1 MEYVFIINPISG
13 KNRNPRKLE
22 QWIREIFA
30 PFAGRFDIR
39 KTRYKGHATEIA
51 RECAA
56 EGARIVVAVGG
67 DGTINEIARGLV
79 HSLTALGVVPAGSGN
94 GFARNMGI
102 PLNQREAIRAL
113 LQPAFRKIDVGKLN
127 GHYFINVAGM
137 GLDATIAWNFEQF
150 GMRGPLP
157 YFIVGVR
164 EYFKFKPER
173 IVLDIEGQRLERTPL
188 LLSIANAP
196 QYGNGAIIA
205 PGAIPD
211 DGKMELCI
219 LNPISIG
226 KTLLNLHRLFN
237 ATIDALEEMEILPVR
252 RVTIQRERYR
262 AIHTDGDPYEADR
275 ELQFE
280 VIPRALE
287 VVIPRL
293 PIED

>member
-13 KNRNPRKLE
+13 KNRNPQKLQ
-22 QWIREIFA
+22 QWIGEIFR
-30 PFAGRFDIR
+30 PFEGRYEIR
-39 KTRYKGHATEIA
+39 HTRYRGHATEIA
-51 RECAA
+51 RQCAE

-79 HSLTALGVVPAGSGN
+79 HTRTALGVVPAGSGN

-102 PLNQREAIRAL
+102 PLDQQAAIRSL
-113 LQPAFRKIDVGKLN
+113 MQPGFRRIDVGKLD

-137 GLDATIAWNFEQF
+137 GLDATIAMNFEHF

-164 EYFKFKPER
+164 EYFRFEPEVVR
-173 IVLDIEGQRLERTPL
+173 IQVNGETLERTPL

-196 QYGNGAIIA
+196 QYGNGAVIA
-205 PGAIPD
+205 PNAIPD

-219 LNPISIG
+219 LNPISLG

-237 ATIDALEEMEILPVR
+237 GTIDRLEEMEIIPVTEM
-252 RVTIQRERYR
+252 TIHRERYR
-262 AIHTDGDPYEADR
+262 TIHTDGDPYDVSQ
-275 ELQFE
+275 ELRFQ
-280 VIPRALE
+280 VLPAALE
-287 VVIPRL
+287 VAIPRL
-293 PIED
+293 

>member
-13 KNRNPRKLE
+13 KNRNPQKLE
-22 QWIREIFA
+22 QWIREIFQ
-30 PFAGRFDIR
+30 PFTGRFEIR

-51 RECAA
+51 RQCAA
-56 EGARIVVAVGG
+56 EGSRMVIAVGG

-79 HSLTALGVVPAGSGN
+79 YSSTALGVVPAGSGN

-173 IVLDIEGQRLERTPL
+173 IVLELDGQHLERTPL

-205 PGAIPD
+205 PGAVPD
-211 DGKMELCI
+211 DGQMELCI
-219 LNPISIG
+219 LNPISLG

-237 ATIDALEEMEILPVR
+237 ATINVLEEMEIFPVR
-252 RVTIQRERYR
+252 RLKIQRERYR
-262 AIHTDGDPYEADR
+262 AIHTDGDPYEDDLD
-275 ELQFE
+275 LQFE
-280 VIPRALE
+280 VLPRALE

-293 PIED
+293 PFKH

>member
-79 HSLTALGVVPAGSGN
+79 HSSTALGVVPAGSGN

-252 RVTIQRERYR
+252 RVAIQRERYR